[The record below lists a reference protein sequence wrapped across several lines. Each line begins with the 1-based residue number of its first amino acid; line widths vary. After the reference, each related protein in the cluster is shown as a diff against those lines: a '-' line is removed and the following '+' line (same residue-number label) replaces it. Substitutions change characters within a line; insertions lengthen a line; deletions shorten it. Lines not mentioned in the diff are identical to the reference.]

1 MPSAVL
7 WDIGN
12 VIVRWEPRTLY
23 RKIFDDP
30 AACDWFLAN
39 VCTIDWHAR
48 HDRGV
53 SFAENRHPLL
63 ARFPEHAPHIEAWER
78 RWWEMFSG
86 AIPETEAAIEALAE
100 RGVPQFGLSN
110 VSGEVLA
117 GVLAMS
123 PAFRHLEGLVTSGE
137 LGVLKPDAA
146 IYRAA
151 CQRFGRAP
159 AEFLFIDDSA
169 ANVAAAQALGFDA
182 HHFGDPQAL
191 RPALEARGL
200 L

>member
-1 MPSAVL
+1 MATAVL

-12 VIVRWEPRTLY
+12 VIVRWDPRTLY
-23 RKIFDDP
+23 SQIFDEPDE
-30 AACDWFLAN
+30 CDRFLAS
-39 VCTIDWHAR
+39 VCTMDWHIR

-53 SFAENRHPLL
+53 TFAENRAELI
-63 ARFPEHAPHIEAWER
+63 ARYPEHAPHIEAWES
-78 RWWEMFSG
+78 RWWDMFSG
-86 AIPETEAAIEALAE
+86 AIPETEAAIEALAA

-110 VSGEVLA
+110 MSHEVID

-123 PAFRHLEGLVTSGE
+123 PAFRHLQGLVISAE
-137 LGVLKPDAA
+137 LGLLKPEPA

-151 CQRFGRAP
+151 CARFGRQP
-159 AEFLFIDDSA
+159 GDFLFIDDSA
-169 ANVAAAQALGFDA
+169 ANITAARALGFDA
-182 HHFGDPQAL
+182 HHFTDAAEL